1 MEPEGSLP
9 YSQAPATCPYPE
21 PLWTIRDMIRFYG
34 EELLTSPNPQAG
46 EQPLVGCPRLLIQY
60 IRSYP
65 PSATCGRA
73 MLWWQTPTCHGLKK
87 ILVRNTEGYI
97 SPKFVSVC
105 KYLLHRSFHRCP
117 RTRTHT
123 QILLG
128 TFTPTRWL
136 LISECITAQPQQHI
150 VTHFVLYHA
159 RGCHSSPSCPYLWV
173 IANVADWQ
181 WRSQCQSANSRV
193 HSVVYFSQTQMF
205 LLLISRSVNVR
216 ICFWGIL
223 CEVKTRT
230 PYAEI
235 VSFFALESAPKIS
248 YEYFKNFTSEAS
260 SKLVVQCH
268 CYARSNYSNS

>member
-105 KYLLHRSFHRCP
+105 KYAVAPQLSSLS
-117 RTRTHT
+117 THT
-123 QILLG
+123 HAHTNTSWHFYTNQMIAHFG
-128 TFTPTRWL
+128 MHH
-136 LISECITAQPQQHI
+136 CTAAT
-150 VTHFVLYHA
+150 TH
-159 RGCHSSPSCPYLWV
+159 CHTLRPVPCKRL
-173 IANVADWQ
+173 
-181 WRSQCQSANSRV
+181 SQ
-193 HSVVYFSQTQMF
+193 
-205 LLLISRSVNVR
+205 
-216 ICFWGIL
+216 
-223 CEVKTRT
+223 
-230 PYAEI
+230 
-235 VSFFALESAPKIS
+235 FALLSLPVSHRK
-248 YEYFKNFTSEAS
+248 
-260 SKLVVQCH
+260 
-268 CYARSNYSNS
+268 RSWLTMTKSVSVS